1 VRSSD
6 SSWCASRDDMVHAL
20 LEKMILLD
28 GAGGDLCQVFAYCHG
43 ESATTDPTGDQL
55 AEHCTVS
62 RRLVTR
68 AITAEQANGTV
79 GADLDSEVT
88 AEALAAMAD
97 GIGLPAFADGV
108 FPARR
113 PTAGGQQAASPAAA
127 IHPRRLAVP
136 TPCIPGNGGGSLSR
150 SSTDRLT
157 EAA

>member
-1 VRSSD
+1 
-6 SSWCASRDDMVHAL
+6 MVHAL

-113 PTAGGQQAASPAAA
+113 QRQVVSKLLHLLRPYTRGGSWSRRPVFQETAGGASAV
-127 IHPRRLAVP
+127 RRW
-136 TPCIPGNGGGSLSR
+136 TG
-150 SSTDRLT
+150 
-157 EAA
+157 